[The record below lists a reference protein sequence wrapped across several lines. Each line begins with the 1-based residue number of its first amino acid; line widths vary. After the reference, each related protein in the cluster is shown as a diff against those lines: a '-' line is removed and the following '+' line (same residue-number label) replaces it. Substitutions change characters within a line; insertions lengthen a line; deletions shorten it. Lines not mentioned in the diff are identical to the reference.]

1 MKTLGKVVGA
11 IVVVL
16 ALLLIIVRIT
26 GFDPGECSTQPSRW
40 CRLPGLWLRGN
51 VVTVPPST
59 DWSYTDKIAHLMIQT
74 HTPYLLPVSVTADF
88 AVYNGQLY
96 VESTY
101 PAGVAYPHG
110 RKWNEFIARDPRV
123 RVKVGDKVF
132 DGTMVYITDPA
143 EIQGVLQAK
152 AKKYPAGGTGLFA
165 PWKAP
170 PLDRAFVYKVVP
182 S

>member
-1 MKTLGKVVGA
+1 MKTLFKVVGV

-16 ALLLIIVRIT
+16 VVLLVIVRIT
-26 GFDPGECSTQPSRW
+26 GFDPGECSTTPSW
-40 CRLPGLWLRGN
+40 SCRLPGLWLRGN
-51 VVTVPPST
+51 VANAPPA

-88 AVYNGQLY
+88 ALYNGNLY

-101 PAGVAYPHG
+101 PAGVEYPNG
-110 RKWNEFIARDPRV
+110 RRWNGYLARDPRV
-123 RVKVGDKVF
+123 RVKIGDQLF
-132 DGTMVYITDPA
+132 DGTMVYVTDPT

-170 PLDRAFVYKVVP
+170 PLERAFVFKIVP